1 MAPLFR
7 TLMVTDST
15 MVVNG
20 AINEK
25 TRNMAR
31 INAQSSTQDWMT
43 NRGAN
48 DTKNSSPLEDLAQG
62 RLVEATPL
70 VATTDYPFLKKISDH
85 AAHSLSVV
93 LNLEPGNF

>member
-1 MAPLFR
+1 
-7 TLMVTDST
+7 
-15 MVVNG
+15 VVNG

-48 DTKNSSPLEDLAQG
+48 DTKNSSLVEDLLG
-62 RLVEATPL
+62 EL
-70 VATTDYPFLKKISDH
+70 
-85 AAHSLSVV
+85 
-93 LNLEPGNF
+93 LEERD